1 MSIDYSRLAE
11 IYDIY
16 VRVTQDIPFFLRETK
31 KTDGSVLELM
41 AGTGRL
47 SLPLLAAGGQVV
59 AQIKML
65 VILRKKLAARGMIA
79 PIYQM
84 DVCQLALAR
93 QYDLILLPFNSFS
106 EITSQADQ
114 LLALRRIYDHLADG
128 GRFICTLHNPV
139 IRLKT
144 LDGQLRLIG
153 DYPRSDGK
161 GRLFFWLIEKLDSQT
176 GIVDGRQFYEEYDEK
191 GTMVSKFFVDTN
203 FALISKEQFENLAS
217 EAGLEVTDLYGDY
230 GYDEF
235 TPEES
240 PSLVYVFEKRS
251 KK

>member
-47 SLPLLAAGGQVV
+47 SLPLLAAGIDLTCVDRSPE
-59 AQIKML
+59 ML

-128 GRFICTLHNPV
+128 GRLVCPAKLSQDPS
-139 IRLKT
+139 RL
-144 LDGQLRLIG
+144 G
-153 DYPRSDGK
+153 PRRRRD
-161 GRLFFWLIEKLDSQT
+161 
-176 GIVDGRQFYEEYDEK
+176 
-191 GTMVSKFFVDTN
+191 
-203 FALISKEQFENLAS
+203 
-217 EAGLEVTDLYGDY
+217 
-230 GYDEF
+230 
-235 TPEES
+235 
-240 PSLVYVFEKRS
+240 
-251 KK
+251 